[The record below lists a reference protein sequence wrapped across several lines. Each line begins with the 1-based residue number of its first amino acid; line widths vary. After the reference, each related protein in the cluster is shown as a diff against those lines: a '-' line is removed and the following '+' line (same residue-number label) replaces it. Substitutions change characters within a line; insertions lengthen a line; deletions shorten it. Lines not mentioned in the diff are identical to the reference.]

1 MNAQEHLPPQPPIR
15 KTFPK
20 EERLHHKKLIDEL
33 FGKGSSF
40 LVYPFKVVHH
50 FTPANQ
56 PKKVQA
62 LVVVPKRAFKK
73 AHDRNRL
80 KRQIKEAYRHEKHRI
95 GVLPKK
101 EQVNL
106 VAFIYVAKEKLPFST
121 IQKKLS
127 LALDRLVS
135 TDNALRTP

>member
-1 MNAQEHLPPQPPIR
+1 MNAQETLPPQPPLR

-40 LVYPFKVVHH
+40 LVYPFKVMHH
-50 FTPANQ
+50 FTPAN
-56 PKKVQA
+56 PPEKVQA
-62 LVVVPKRAFKK
+62 LIVVPKRGFKK

-80 KRQIKEAYRHEKHRI
+80 KRQIKEAYRHEKQI
-95 GVLPKK
+95 LSVVPQK
-101 EQVNL
+101 EQFNL

-121 IQKKLS
+121 IRKKLS
-127 LALDRLVS
+127 LALDRLVIKE
-135 TDNALRTP
+135 DPLRTP